1 MSAQTNIEPLAYSIP
16 DAARA
21 SGISRSRL
29 YELAKSGDLK
39 IIKIKTRSLIAV
51 DDLRAL
57 LKRFRDGS
65 DAAA

>member
-1 MSAQTNIEPLAYSIP
+1 MPKQTTIEPLAYSIP

-39 IIKIKTRSLIAV
+39 FIKIKRRSLIAA
-51 DDLRAL
+51 DDLRSL
-57 LKRFRDGS
+57 LKRFRDVK
-65 DAAA
+65 